1 MSFKYYIG
9 KNGMYGKDKIQTDKF
24 IFKTLEKNPYIGIG
38 GDFEGPYSNLNELI
52 EKSNFYSELKTK
64 NSRTASKLIL
74 PKNIQTLERVILIP
88 KGKTFD
94 KELYN
99 FIQHAIKP
107 EFKKEEISGLHFFN
121 PKNTKITKVHTVNNK
136 GVLDVDI
143 LKLDTDTQKWLKKRT
158 TIFPLN
164 WHLGNLLAELE
175 IAYLY
180 RFPIQNKKS
189 QFGGITANGIK
200 VIFIFANGKPKTAY
214 PII

>member
-1 MSFKYYIG
+1 MFG
-9 KNGMYGKDKIQTDKF
+9 KEGLQTDKF

-38 GDFEGPYSNLNELI
+38 GDFEGPFFSLNELI
-52 EKSNFYSELKTK
+52 KKSSFYEELRIT

-74 PKNIQTLERVILIP
+74 PKNIQVLEKTILIP
-88 KGKTFD
+88 KGKTFNMD
-94 KELYN
+94 LYN
-99 FIQHAIKP
+99 FIQHAIKA

-121 PKNTKITKVHTVNNK
+121 PKNTKITKVHAVNNK

-143 LKLDTDTQKWLKKRT
+143 LKLDSDTQKWLKKKT

-164 WHLGNLLAELE
+164 WHLGNLFAELE

-189 QFGGITANGIK
+189 HFGGVTANGIK
-200 VIFIFANGKPKTAY
+200 VIFIFVNGKPKTAY